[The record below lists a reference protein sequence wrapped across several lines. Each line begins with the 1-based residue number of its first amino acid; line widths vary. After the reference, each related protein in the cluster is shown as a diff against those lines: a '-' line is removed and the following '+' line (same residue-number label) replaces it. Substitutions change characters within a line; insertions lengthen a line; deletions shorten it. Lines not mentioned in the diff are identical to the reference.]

1 MTSLRVAYTAM
12 LTLVLAACATP
23 APTPRHDPPTK
34 GFPTTPDVRESVYLP
49 VDRTAPPPAGYGLY
63 TVVLTRA
70 ADGKTV
76 RILSELFATTG
87 SAEEAAIERE
97 NLNLIMI
104 PVKSAPEATSAIA
117 SARKEPAAAAN
128 AISQFYDFNHAALL
142 MASVCRP
149 DRGAKVMK
157 VCGSTAPDG
166 PLLVTTLLPLDGK
179 VAPNE
184 RMLIVNLSQTRPEA
198 IGEVL
203 AAYRR
208 HISSRGIEGEGE
220 LEGWRLKLL
229 NLTLDAAHLLPGISK
244 VYAGS

>member
-1 MTSLRVAYTAM
+1 MTSLRVAYAAM
-12 LTLVLAACATP
+12 LMLVLAACVTSK
-23 APTPRHDPPTK
+23 PTQRHDPPTK

-49 VDRTAPPPAGYGLY
+49 VDRTAPPPVGYGLY
-63 TVVLTRA
+63 TVLLTRA

-76 RILSELFATTG
+76 RILSELFAMTG

-104 PVKSAPEATSAIA
+104 PVKSALEATSAIA
-117 SARKEPAAAAN
+117 SARKEPGAAAN
-128 AISQFYDFNHAALL
+128 AIAQFYDFNHAALL

-149 DRGAKVMK
+149 ERGAKVMK

-166 PLLVTTLLPLDGK
+166 PLLVTTVMPLNGK
-179 VAPNE
+179 VAPSE
-184 RMLIVNLSQTRPEA
+184 RMLIVNLSTTRPEA

-203 AAYRR
+203 AAYRKQ
-208 HISSRGIEGEGE
+208 ISSKQFDGEGE
-220 LEGWRLKLL
+220 LEGWRLQLL
-229 NLTLDAAHLLPGISK
+229 NITLEAAQLLPGISK